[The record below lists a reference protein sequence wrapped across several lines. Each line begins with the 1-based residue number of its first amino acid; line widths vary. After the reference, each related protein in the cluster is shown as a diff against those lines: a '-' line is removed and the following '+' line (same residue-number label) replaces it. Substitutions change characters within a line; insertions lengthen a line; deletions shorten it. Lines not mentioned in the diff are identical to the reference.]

1 MSAFHVQPV
10 DKGLRPALQA
20 KIDNL
25 NKPLGS
31 LGRLESLALQIGLIQ
46 QSLSPRLTR
55 PQHVLLAGDHGI
67 EREGVSLSP
76 REVTW
81 QQVENFARG
90 GGGVNMFCR
99 QHGFALRIVDVG
111 VDHDFAGDGRILDR
125 KIAPG
130 TRNFLHEAAMT
141 QAEMERALN
150 VGAEMAE
157 ACHGEGS
164 NVLCLGEMGIGNTSA
179 SSVWM
184 HFFLSIPL
192 DRCVG
197 AGSGLDQAGV
207 RHKFEVLSRA
217 VETFVGATGIEPPA
231 PLAAP
236 EGWPEPRLWPERPF
250 FPAYAEEVV
259 RWFGGFEMVAAV
271 GAMLRAAERGMIV
284 LVDGFIM
291 SACLLAA
298 YQLCP
303 AVMDYAVFGHVGDE
317 RGHALLLRSMGV
329 QPLLNLGLRLGE
341 GTGALCAWPLLVS
354 AVNMLNEMDNFG
366 HAGVT
371 KYF

>member
-1 MSAFHVQPV
+1 MKTFHVQPV
-10 DKGLRPALQA
+10 DKGLAPALQA

-46 QSLSPRLTR
+46 QTLSPQLLR

-67 EREGVSLSP
+67 EREGVSRSP

-99 QHGFALRIVDVG
+99 QHGFGLHLVDVG
-111 VDHDFAGDGRILDR
+111 VDHSFDSSLGILDR

-130 TRNFLHEAAMT
+130 TGNFLREPAMT
-141 QAEMERALN
+141 QEQMEQALD

-157 ACHGEGS
+157 ACHNEGS
-164 NVLCLGEMGIGNTSA
+164 NVLSLGEMGIGNTSA

-184 HFFLSIPL
+184 HCFLSIPL
-192 DRCVG
+192 DKCVG
-197 AGSGLDQAGV
+197 AGSGLDSEGV
-207 RHKFEVLSRA
+207 RHKFDVLRHA
-217 VETFVGATGIEPPA
+217 VETFVHATGIELIAPFEAPA
-231 PLAAP
+231 
-236 EGWPEPRLWPERPF
+236 GWREQRILPERPF

-271 GAMLRAAERGMIV
+271 GAMLRAAQLRMLVI
-284 LVDGFIM
+284 VDGFIM

-303 AVMDYAVFGHVGDE
+303 AVRDYAVFGHVGDE
-317 RGHALLLRSMGV
+317 QGHALMLRAMGA

-341 GTGALCAWPLLVS
+341 GTGALCAWPLIVS
-354 AVNMLNEMDNFG
+354 AVNMLNEMDNFA
-366 HAGVT
+366 HAGIT